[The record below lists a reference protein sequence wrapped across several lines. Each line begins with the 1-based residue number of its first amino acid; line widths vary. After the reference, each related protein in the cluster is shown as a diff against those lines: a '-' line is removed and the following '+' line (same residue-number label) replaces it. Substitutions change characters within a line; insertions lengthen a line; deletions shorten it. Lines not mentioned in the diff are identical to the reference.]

1 MPVGG
6 ARGERPIGQSD
17 GHACAAAAPQKGPGP
32 ATFGTGRMAGWRALP
47 ALLLFSL
54 QVRRSRGGRT
64 PGAGKG
70 AAGAGVWGRED
81 PGRREGA
88 VPRRA
93 ARVGCGRSRKDPGGP
108 EFWKQRGNGPPC
120 ALGSTPEQVA
130 AGNFSPTRP
139 APGGT
144 AADGSAATEA
154 AAGSGRRGRR
164 GRRRRGEAAEANGE
178 RGADFSGEAG
188 GGAPAAGRG
197 WAVDQGSRD
206 RWEKLPEQRQ
216 RKGGLGP
223 WGYRCL
229 ARLSR
234 RSRPAPGTARKGR
247 RERLFLSTWT
257 RSTLLVQGGQLIYFN
272 LGGGVNSSVA

>member
-32 ATFGTGRMAGWRALP
+32 ATFSTGRMAGWRALP

-93 ARVGCGRSRKDPGGP
+93 ARVGLSR
-108 EFWKQRGNGPPC
+108 
-120 ALGSTPEQVA
+120 
-130 AGNFSPTRP
+130 
-139 APGGT
+139 
-144 AADGSAATEA
+144 AADGPGKTRVDLSSGSRGETGHLAHSGPLPSRSRREISPRPAQPQAGPRRTGVRQPRQQRAAGGEDGEGGGGAGRRPRRTGNGGLTSPGKRA
-154 AAGSGRRGRR
+154 GGRRQRAGGGPWTRGAGTAGRNFQSSGSGRAGWVHGATAASHVSPEDPGRPQGQRGRDGESGSSSRLGR
-164 GRRRRGEAAEANGE
+164 GPRSWSREAN
-178 RGADFSGEAG
+178 
-188 GGAPAAGRG
+188 
-197 WAVDQGSRD
+197 
-206 RWEKLPEQRQ
+206 
-216 RKGGLGP
+216 
-223 WGYRCL
+223 
-229 ARLSR
+229 
-234 RSRPAPGTARKGR
+234 
-247 RERLFLSTWT
+247 
-257 RSTLLVQGGQLIYFN
+257 
-272 LGGGVNSSVA
+272 

>member
-64 PGAGKG
+64 PGDGKG
-70 AAGAGVWGRED
+70 LCPGAL
-81 PGRREGA
+81 
-88 VPRRA
+88 
-93 ARVGCGRSRKDPGGP
+93 P
-108 EFWKQRGNGPPC
+108 EW
-120 ALGSTPEQVA
+120 
-130 AGNFSPTRP
+130 
-139 APGGT
+139 
-144 AADGSAATEA
+144 AADGPGKTRVDLSSGSRGETGHLAHSGPLPSRSRREISPRPAQPQAGPRRTGA
-154 AAGSGRRGRR
+154 RQPMQQRAAGGEDGEGGGGAGRRPRR
-164 GRRRRGEAAEANGE
+164 TGNG
-178 RGADFSGEAG
+178 GADFSGEAG

-197 WAVDQGSRD
+197 WTVDQGSRD
-206 RWEKLPEQRQ
+206 LWEKLPEQRQ

-234 RSRPAPGTARKGR
+234 RSRPAPGTAWKGR

-257 RSTLLVQGGQLIYFN
+257 WSTLLVQGGQLIYFN